1 MKRCLEIIHTKLNL
15 FRLVKSDENLF
26 AKQIDIRV
34 EFPFTVTNKDVDVLI
49 KNEEKQSQSLLSMY
63 I

>member
-1 MKRCLEIIHTKLNL
+1 
-15 FRLVKSDENLF
+15 VKSEENMF
-26 AKQIDIRV
+26 SKQIDIRV

-49 KNEEKQSQSLLSMY
+49 KNEEKQSQSILSMY

>member
-1 MKRCLEIIHTKLNL
+1 
-15 FRLVKSDENLF
+15 
-26 AKQIDIRV
+26 V

-49 KNEEKQSQSLLSMY
+49 KNEEKQSQSILSMY

>member
-15 FRLVKSDENLF
+15 FRLVKSEENLF
-26 AKQIDIRV
+26 SKQIDIRV

-49 KNEEKQSQSLLSMY
+49 KNEEKQSQSILSMY

>member
-1 MKRCLEIIHTKLNL
+1 MKP
-15 FRLVKSDENLF
+15 DENLF
-26 AKQIDIRV
+26 SKDIKMDV
-34 EFPFTVTNKDVDVLI
+34 KFPMTITQKEVDALI